1 VIDAE
6 FLKMLACPFCV
17 TRPVKNQRTLAS
29 SDLVPVPSLEQLK
42 FLKCA
47 DCGRSYPVDE
57 QGVPHLLIDAAVLP
71 QA

>member
-17 TRPVKNQRTLAS
+17 TRPIKGQRTLAA
-29 SDLVPVPSLEQLK
+29 SDLLPVPSLAELK
-42 FLKCA
+42 FLKCV

-57 QGVPHLLIDAAVLP
+57 QGVPHLLVDAAL
-71 QA
+71 QQC